1 MARPAL
7 AHSVDSSVFA
17 SASGAVVVG
26 EASADADSSTAGSV
40 LLASFV
46 SVAVDTSGE
55 APSLEASGVASV

>member
-17 SASGAVVVG
+17 SASAGAVVVG
-26 EASADADSSTAGSV
+26 ETSADADSSAAGSE

-46 SVAVDTSGE
+46 SVAVD
-55 APSLEASGVASV
+55 A